1 MSTLALPPPTK
12 CTSTVYVAANEQ
24 NAPHAPD
31 KSVRKRWRTFFRSTQ
46 AQGDCLYLC
55 MIGHL
60 QAEDPL
66 ARAEHLDM
74 FKRHCVEKNF
84 GVSETDLDAMFESW
98 GGLNVKNPGS
108 NVPVPEVSALRELV
122 SKFFEHHFAFYYP
135 DVNDDTLAMPPPL
148 WMTNQNKL
156 EVYAEDYIEQ
166 IKDEL
171 KLMNK
176 HYQVWRGGAPIVLDH
191 GRRNAEEIKKAFA
204 NKIRRRYPNGDPFG
218 DRTFSEAQAAQQGI
232 NVSLGPNLDMV
243 NISEIHERTLN
254 NAGNV
259 EIHIMANMF
268 GVNVNVFSTPSNG
281 LASDVE
287 AHIMNRGIVAKEKA
301 ATSGNA
307 GTPWALIARN
317 ATHFDFLETAKFN
330 TNDRKR
336 RGYGGSHGEDA
347 TNGSGGGGG
356 GGLAGWG
363 NNLPDAKKYAVRAAT
378 AASRIARYAR
388 DVKAAAEKS
397 PQAKELHEDFEE
409 ETVREVETLYA
420 SVVKSAKASLRAL
433 PDSPQARSAISDAED
448 ATAEIEAI
456 VETARQVASAAAA
469 MPEEEPPAGA
479 SSSSAGASSS
489 SAGASSSSAGASSSS
504 AGASSSSAGAS
515 SSSAWRGAFSPSAGA
530 SSSTHPPPL
539 PPAGSAKRA
548 RANSHPKNPIPRFE
562 DDAPLNDA
570 KDNAFRLML
579 ATTAMFQLTQAL
591 RQLVTQS
598 FAQRARLARVPF
610 DALASADAIAAAAL
624 KYTTDPSTAN
634 NPVAHARL
642 RLVALQATRI
652 DLDFDNVSDVDD
664 YINIIVDNA
673 LQTNHNDPEAAGA
686 VLQVEAQNA

>member
-12 CTSTVYVAANEQ
+12 CTSTVYVATNTRKS
-24 NAPHAPD
+24 PRAPD
-31 KSVRKRWRTFFRSTQ
+31 KSVRERWQTFFRSTQ

-84 GVSETDLDAMFESW
+84 GVSEPDLDAMFESW

-108 NVPVPEVSALRELV
+108 DVPVPEVSALRELV

-135 DVNDDTLAMPPPL
+135 KDDDDDDDDDDALAAPPPL
-148 WMTNQNKL
+148 WMTNQNNL
-156 EVYAEDYIEQ
+156 EPQPENYIEQ

-171 KLMNK
+171 KLVNK
-176 HYQVWRGGAPIVLDH
+176 HYQVWRGGAPIVLDPNT
-191 GRRNAEEIKKAFA
+191 RDPKVIKKAFA
-204 NKIRRRYPNGDPFG
+204 NKIRRRYPNDDPFG

-232 NVSLGPNLDMV
+232 NLSLGPDLDMV

-259 EIHIMANMF
+259 EIHVMANMF
-268 GVNVNVFSTPSNG
+268 GVNVNVFSTLSNG
-281 LASDVE
+281 LLSDVE
-287 AHIMNRGIVAKEKA
+287 AHKMNRGIVAKVKA

-330 TNDRKR
+330 TNDHKR

-347 TNGSGGGGG
+347 KDGSGDGGG

-363 NNLPDAKKYAVRAAT
+363 NNLPDAKKHAVRAAT

-397 PQAKELHEDFEE
+397 SQANELRVDFEE
-409 ETVREVETLYA
+409 QIVREVETLYA
-420 SVVKSAKASLRAL
+420 RVIESAKASLQAL
-433 PDSPQARSAISDAED
+433 PDSPEARSAISDAED
-448 ATAEIEAI
+448 ATNAIEAM
-456 VETARQVASAAAA
+456 VETAGEVTRSVAA

-479 SSSSAGASSS
+479 ASSSAGASSS
-489 SAGASSSSAGASSSS
+489 SAGASSSSAGAASSS
-504 AGASSSSAGAS
+504 AGAAS
-515 SSSAWRGAFSPSAGA
+515 SSVWAGAFSSSAGA

-539 PPAGSAKRA
+539 SPAGRAKRA
-548 RANSHPKNPIPRFE
+548 KASSHPKNPIPRFE
-562 DDAPLNDA
+562 DEDPLD
-570 KDNAFRLML
+570 DDEDSELRLML
-579 ATTAMFQLTQAL
+579 AATAMFQLTQAL
-591 RQLVTQS
+591 RELVTRS

-610 DALASADAIAAAAL
+610 DALASADAIAAAVL

-634 NPVAHARL
+634 NPIAHAQL
-642 RLVALQATRI
+642 RLVALQATRT
-652 DLDFDNVSDVDD
+652 DLNFDNVNDVDD

-673 LQTNHNDPEAAGA
+673 LQMNYNDPEAAGA